1 MFLEILKAILM
12 GIVEG
17 ITEWLPISS
26 TGHMILVEQVVKFNA
41 SEEFM
46 SMFRVVIQL
55 GAILAVVVL
64 FWNKLWPFGLRHGRV
79 CSKPAVWQLWFKV
92 VAATIPVLII
102 SPLDDWFETRFYNYI
117 TVAAMLILYGVLF
130 ILVENRRTAPH
141 VTRLE
146 QITYRE
152 AFIVGVWQML
162 AIIPG
167 TSRSGATIVGGLLLG
182 LSRAC
187 VAEFTFYLAIP
198 VMAGASLLKV
208 VKFALSG
215 AAITGSEVAVL
226 VTGCGSSVSFI
237 MNFPHR
243 RNRRC
248 WKSSVWLPRISL
260 RSWPAQKA
268 LPSPAMTTTRTVSS
282 RAISSTAAIRA
293 SSISNESALNCCGRL
308 SVSVV
313 TPPASSRRRMGA
325 SVSTTGLDSAFIVL
339 SPPGFMIAGLGGHGR
354 QR

>member
-1 MFLEILKAILM
+1 MFLEIIKAILM

-26 TGHMILVEQVVKFNA
+26 TGHMILLEQVVKFNA

-64 FWNKLWPFGLRHGRV
+64 FWGKLWPFGLKQGRV
-79 CSKPAVWQLWFKV
+79 ISKPSVWNLWFKV

-102 SPLDDWFETRFYNYI
+102 SPLDNWMEDHFYNYI

-130 ILVENRRTAPH
+130 FVVENRRAAPK
-141 VTRLE
+141 VTRLD
-146 QITYRE
+146 QITYRD
-152 AFIVGVWQML
+152 AFIIGLWQCL

-208 VKFALSG
+208 VKFVLGGSVM
-215 AAITGSEVAVL
+215 TGTEIAVL
-226 VTGCGSSVSFI
+226 VVGCVVAFGVSLAVIRFL
-237 MNFPHR
+237 MDYVKRHDF
-243 RNRRC
+243 
-248 WKSSVWLPRISL
+248 KSF
-260 RSWPAQKA
+260 
-268 LPSPAMTTTRTVSS
+268 
-282 RAISSTAAIRA
+282 
-293 SSISNESALNCCGRL
+293 
-308 SVSVV
+308 
-313 TPPASSRRRMGA
+313 GA
-325 SVSTTGLDSAFIVL
+325 YRIVL
-339 SPPGFMIAGLGGHGR
+339 GIIVLAVAAVTAIV
-354 QR
+354 

>member
-1 MFLEILKAILM
+1 M

-26 TGHMILVEQVVKFNA
+26 TGHMILLEQIVKFHA

-64 FWNKLWPFGLRHGRV
+64 FWGKLWPFGMKQGKV
-79 CSKPAVWQLWFKV
+79 ISKPNVWNLWFKV
-92 VAATIPVLII
+92 VVATIPVLII
-102 SPLDDWFETRFYNYI
+102 SPLDNWMEDHFYNYI

-130 ILVENRRTAPH
+130 LVVENRRITPH

-146 QITYRE
+146 QITYRD
-152 AFIVGVWQML
+152 ALLIGVWQCL

-208 VKFALSG
+208 LKFAVSG
-215 AAITGSEVAVL
+215 TPITGTEVAVL
-226 VTGCGSSVSFI
+226 VVGCAVAFGVS
-237 MNFPHR
+237 
-243 RNRRC
+243 
-248 WKSSVWLPRISL
+248 L
-260 RSWPAQKA
+260 
-268 LPSPAMTTTRTVSS
+268 
-282 RAISSTAAIRA
+282 AAIRFLMDYVKRHDFKFFGLYR
-293 SSISNESALNCCGRL
+293 IALGI
-308 SVSVV
+308 VV
-313 TPPASSRRRMGA
+313 LAVAAVTAI
-325 SVSTTGLDSAFIVL
+325 L
-339 SPPGFMIAGLGGHGR
+339 
-354 QR
+354 

>member
-1 MFLEILKAILM
+1 M

-26 TGHMILVEQVVKFNA
+26 TGHMILLEQIVRFNA
-41 SEEFM
+41 SEAFL

-64 FWNKLWPFGLRHGRV
+64 FWGKLWPFGLQQGRV
-79 CSKPAVWQLWFKV
+79 ISKPGVWSLWFKV
-92 VAATIPVLII
+92 VAATLPVLVI
-102 SPLDDWFETRFYNYI
+102 SPLDDWMEAHFYNYI

-130 ILVENRRTAPH
+130 LVVENRRTAPH
-141 VTRLE
+141 VTRLN

-152 AFIVGVWQML
+152 AFIIGLWQCL

-208 VKFALSG
+208 VKFVLDGSVM
-215 AAITGSEVAVL
+215 TGTEIAVL
-226 VTGCGSSVSFI
+226 VVGCVVAFAVS
-237 MNFPHR
+237 MG
-243 RNRRC
+243 
-248 WKSSVWLPRISL
+248 
-260 RSWPAQKA
+260 
-268 LPSPAMTTTRTVSS
+268 
-282 RAISSTAAIRA
+282 AIRF
-293 SSISNESALNCCGRL
+293 LMDYVKRHDFKFFGVYR
-308 SVSVV
+308 
-313 TPPASSRRRMGA
+313 
-325 SVSTTGLDSAFIVL
+325 IVL
-339 SPPGFMIAGLGGHGR
+339 GIIVLAVAALTAVF
-354 QR
+354 

>member
-55 GAILAVVVL
+55 GAIMAVVVL
-64 FWNKLWPFGLRHGRV
+64 FWGKLWPFGLKQGRV
-79 CSKPAVWQLWFKV
+79 ISKPSVWNLWFKV
-92 VAATIPVLII
+92 VAAAIPVLII
-102 SPLDDWFETRFYNYI
+102 SPLDNWMEDHFYNYI

-130 ILVENRRTAPH
+130 FVVENRRAAPK
-141 VTRLE
+141 VTRLD
-146 QITYRE
+146 QITYRD
-152 AFIVGVWQML
+152 AFIIGLWQCL

-208 VKFALSG
+208 VKFVLGGSAM
-215 AAITGSEVAVL
+215 TGTEIAVL
-226 VTGCGSSVSFI
+226 VVGCVVAFGVSLA
-237 MNFPHR
+237 
-243 RNRRC
+243 
-248 WKSSVWLPRISL
+248 V
-260 RSWPAQKA
+260 
-268 LPSPAMTTTRTVSS
+268 
-282 RAISSTAAIRA
+282 IRF
-293 SSISNESALNCCGRL
+293 LMDYVKRHDFKFF
-308 SVSVV
+308 
-313 TPPASSRRRMGA
+313 GA
-325 SVSTTGLDSAFIVL
+325 YRIVL
-339 SPPGFMIAGLGGHGR
+339 GIIVLAVAAVTAIV
-354 QR
+354 

>member
-1 MFLEILKAILM
+1 MFFEILKAILM

-26 TGHMILVEQVVKFNA
+26 TGHMILVEQLIHFNA

-64 FWNKLWPFGLRHGRV
+64 FWNKLWPFGIRHGRV
-79 CSKPAVWQLWFKV
+79 ASKPEVWQLWFKV
-92 VAATIPVLII
+92 VAATLPVLVI
-102 SPLDDWFETRFYNYI
+102 SPLDDWFEAHFYNYI

-130 ILVENRRTAPH
+130 IVVENRRTAPH
-141 VTRLE
+141 VAKLE

-152 AFIVGVWQML
+152 AFLIGVWQML

-167 TSRSGATIVGGLLLG
+167 TSRSG
-182 LSRAC
+182 

-226 VTGCGSSVSFI
+226 VTGCVVAFVVS
-237 MNFPHR
+237 
-243 RNRRC
+243 
-248 WKSSVWLPRISL
+248 L
-260 RSWPAQKA
+260 
-268 LPSPAMTTTRTVSS
+268 
-282 RAISSTAAIRA
+282 AAIRFLMDYVKRH
-293 SSISNESALNCCGRL
+293 NFKFF
-308 SVSVV
+308 
-313 TPPASSRRRMGA
+313 
-325 SVSTTGLDSAFIVL
+325 GLYRIVL
-339 SPPGFMIAGLGGHGR
+339 GVIVLAVAAVSAIA
-354 QR
+354 

>member
-1 MFLEILKAILM
+1 MFFEILKAILM
-12 GIVEG
+12 GVVEG

-102 SPLDDWFETRFYNYI
+102 SPLDDWFEARFYNYI

-187 VAEFTFYLAIP
+187 VAEFTFFLAIP

-208 VKFALSG
+208 VKFVLTGAAMTGTEIAVLVVGCVVAFVVSLAAIRFLMDYVKRHNFKFFG
-215 AAITGSEVAVL
+215 LYRIVLGLIVLAVAAIT
-226 VTGCGSSVSFI
+226 
-237 MNFPHR
+237 
-243 RNRRC
+243 
-248 WKSSVWLPRISL
+248 
-260 RSWPAQKA
+260 
-268 LPSPAMTTTRTVSS
+268 
-282 RAISSTAAIRA
+282 AIA
-293 SSISNESALNCCGRL
+293 
-308 SVSVV
+308 
-313 TPPASSRRRMGA
+313 
-325 SVSTTGLDSAFIVL
+325 
-339 SPPGFMIAGLGGHGR
+339 
-354 QR
+354 

>member
-1 MFLEILKAILM
+1 MFLEIIKAILM

-26 TGHMILVEQVVKFNA
+26 TGHMILLEQVVKFNA

-64 FWNKLWPFGLRHGRV
+64 FWGKLWPFGLRHGRV
-79 CSKPAVWQLWFKV
+79 ISKPSVWQLWFKV
-92 VAATIPVLII
+92 VAATLPVLVI
-102 SPLDDWFETRFYNYI
+102 SPLDDWMEAHFYNYI

-130 ILVENRRTAPH
+130 LVVESRRTAPH
-141 VTRLE
+141 VTHLE
-146 QITYRE
+146 QITYRD
-152 AFIVGVWQML
+152 ALIIGVWQML

-208 VKFALSG
+208 LRCRHHRHRGRCAGGGLRG
-215 AAITGSEVAVL
+215 GLRGQPGGYPLPDGLRQAPQL
-226 VTGCGSSVSFI
+226 HLLRHL
-237 MNFPHR
+237 PHR
-243 RNRRC
+243 PRPCGAGRGSGVCNGV
-248 WKSSVWLPRISL
+248 KSNSGLL
-260 RSWPAQKA
+260 RGCCK
-268 LPSPAMTTTRTVSS
+268 
-282 RAISSTAAIRA
+282 IA
-293 SSISNESALNCCGRL
+293 S
-308 SVSVV
+308 
-313 TPPASSRRRMGA
+313 
-325 SVSTTGLDSAFIVL
+325 
-339 SPPGFMIAGLGGHGR
+339 
-354 QR
+354 

>member
-152 AFIVGVWQML
+152 AFIIGVWQML
-162 AIIPG
+162 A
-167 TSRSGATIVGGLLLG
+167 IVGGLLLG

-187 VAEFTFYLAIP
+187 VAEFTFFLAIP

-208 VKFALSG
+208 VKFVLSG
-215 AAITGSEVAVL
+215 AAMTGTEIAVL
-226 VTGCGSSVSFI
+226 VVGCVVAFVVS
-237 MNFPHR
+237 
-243 RNRRC
+243 
-248 WKSSVWLPRISL
+248 L
-260 RSWPAQKA
+260 
-268 LPSPAMTTTRTVSS
+268 
-282 RAISSTAAIRA
+282 AAIRFLMDYVKRH
-293 SSISNESALNCCGRL
+293 NFKFF
-308 SVSVV
+308 
-313 TPPASSRRRMGA
+313 
-325 SVSTTGLDSAFIVL
+325 GLYRIVL
-339 SPPGFMIAGLGGHGR
+339 GLIVLAVAAITAIA
-354 QR
+354 